1 MIRPPISG
9 RFFWGLALPEGRG
22 RTVAVAVLVA
32 LLHVGLIWALVHGL
46 AGGVVALVRESLP
59 GLVAEAIP
67 LEPPATAPAPHPRVA
82 ARQSAGA
89 TGAMGRKARPMAVA
103 APPPRFV
110 LAAPPAAPVAADGN
124 QTLSGAG
131 ASGAGTGGGLAG
143 NGTGAGGSGD
153 GMGGGGGASKPVKT
167 AGDITAAR
175 DYPPQ
180 GRADR
185 AGKRVIIV
193 LRVGTDGH
201 PTGCRIHAP
210 SGNDEADAITC
221 RLALQ
226 RFRFRPALDRD
237 GNPVAADY
245 GWEQR
250 WWAP

>member
-1 MIRPPISG
+1 MIRPLISG

-22 RTVAVAVLVA
+22 RMVAVAVLVA

-46 AGGVVALVRESLP
+46 AGGVVALVRD
-59 GLVAEAIP
+59 
-67 LEPPATAPAPHPRVA
+67 PAGPRGRGDPARTACNGPAPIPALLRA
-82 ARQSAGA
+82 ERGRDRCDGA
-89 TGAMGRKARPMAVA
+89 QGTAHRDR
-103 APPPRFV
+103 R
-110 LAAPPAAPVAADGN
+110 PAAAFRAGGPSG
-124 QTLSGAG
+124 GAG
-131 ASGAGTGGGLAG
+131 CCRWQPDPVWRGPAGRAPGRPCRKRHRGGWQRRRHGRR
-143 NGTGAGGSGD
+143 
-153 GMGGGGGASKPVKT
+153 GGASKPVKT

>member
-1 MIRPPISG
+1 
-9 RFFWGLALPEGRG
+9 
-22 RTVAVAVLVA
+22 
-32 LLHVGLIWALVHGL
+32 
-46 AGGVVALVRESLP
+46 
-59 GLVAEAIP
+59 
-67 LEPPATAPAPHPRVA
+67 
-82 ARQSAGA
+82 
-89 TGAMGRKARPMAVA
+89 
-103 APPPRFV
+103 
-110 LAAPPAAPVAADGN
+110 
-124 QTLSGAG
+124 
-131 ASGAGTGGGLAG
+131 
-143 NGTGAGGSGD
+143 
-153 GMGGGGGASKPVKT
+153 MGGGGGASKPVKT